1 MRRPGELFLLLFV
14 FALTAFAV
22 VVVWPGDPTRYLPD
36 VIPWPK
42 GQGLKIGDFDRRA
55 MRLGLDLKGGTYVLL
70 EADVTAL
77 PPGTD
82 VDQAMEGARQVIEQR
97 VNAFGVAETEIQ
109 REGRYRLSV
118 QLPGISPQEARELI
132 GRTARLEF
140 LEPQLDANGNYLCRA
155 DDGTQFSVPQSA
167 FFPNLDRQTGRLL
180 CLGLEGQQGEVMLQ
194 PAMCRQTCRE
204 DIRGIPLTGAE
215 LQPNSRVE
223 TNPQGAGVVVTL
235 NFRSRGAAILQDV
248 TRRLVGRPLA
258 IALDGQVIAAPTVR
272 QELSD
277 AAIIEGLTLNEAR
290 RLAVQLNSGALPV
303 PMRVV
308 QETQVDATLGDTTVR
323 HSIQAGIL
331 GVMGVMAFMV
341 LVYRLPGVVAA
352 LALVTYASVLLLIF
366 KLWPVTLT
374 LAGIAAFVLSVGM
387 AVDANILVFERLR
400 EELRAGRTL
409 AAAVEAGFD
418 RAWTSIRDSNV
429 STLITCGIL
438 WWFGDQF
445 NASLVKGFALTLA
458 IGVLVS
464 MFSAITVTRT
474 YLRALVGTPLSRNL
488 WLFGAE
494 RPRPAAAAAAAERRP
509 FVIPFVERRWLY
521 FAISALVL
529 VPGVI
534 SLMVPPALK
543 PGIEFTS
550 GTTFTVRFQQPPDP
564 EAVRALLAELG
575 HPQARVQVA
584 DNGDYI
590 LRLGE
595 MQGAVNVPP
604 VGPPP
609 PSERDTIEEAMR
621 QRFGDFQVRNF
632 DTVSEIV
639 SRSIGRNSAIA
650 VGVAA
655 AAILLYIS
663 FAFRHLPRPYRYG
676 IAAVVALLHDVLFVI
691 GAFSIFGKVFGM
703 EVNTMFITG
712 MLTAAGFS
720 VHDTIVVFDRIREN
734 MGRYPGE
741 PFADVVNTS
750 LTETLVR
757 SLNTSLTLIIT
768 VVAMLLLGGT
778 AVQTLLLVML
788 LGTVTG
794 TYSSIFVASQVL
806 VSWEEGDFARLF
818 RRLLPRRPVP
828 VEV

>member
-1 MRRPGELFLLLFV
+1 MRRPSDLLLLLFV
-14 FALTAFAV
+14 LGLTAFAV

-36 VIPWPK
+36 IIPWPR
-42 GQGLKIGDFDRRA
+42 GQGLKIGDFDRQA

-82 VDQAMEGARQVIEQR
+82 IDQAMEGVKQVIEQR

-118 QLPGISPQEARELI
+118 QLPGISPQEARDLI

-140 LEPQLDANGNYLCRA
+140 LEPQLDSAGNYLCRA
-155 DDGTQFSVPQSA
+155 ADGSQFTAAPGLTPS
-167 FFPNLDRQTGRLL
+167 FDRTTGRIL
-180 CLGLEGQQGEVMLQ
+180 CLGSEGQAGDLLLQ
-194 PAMCRQTCRE
+194 PAMCRQDCPP
-204 DIRGIPLTGAE
+204 DVRGIPLTGAE
-215 LQPNSRVE
+215 LESNSRVE
-223 TNPQGAGVVVTL
+223 TNPQGTGVVVTL
-235 NFRSRGAAILQDV
+235 NFRSRGATILQDV
-248 TRRLVGRPLA
+248 SRRLVGRPLA
-258 IALDGQVIAAPTVR
+258 IALDGQIIAAPVVR
-272 QELSD
+272 QELSGS
-277 AAIIEGLTLNEAR
+277 AVIEGLSLGEAR

-331 GVMGVMAFMV
+331 GIMGVMAFMV

-400 EELRAGRTL
+400 EELRAGRSL
-409 AAAVEAGFD
+409 ASAVEAGFD
-418 RAWTSIRDSNV
+418 RAWTSIRDSNI

-474 YLRALVGTPLSRNL
+474 YLRALVGTPLARNL

-494 RPRPAAAAAAAERRP
+494 RPRAAPSPERGP

-529 VPGVI
+529 VPGLI

-550 GTTFTVRFQQPPDP
+550 GTTFTVRFQEPPDP
-564 EAVRALLAELG
+564 EAVRSLLAELG

-595 MQGAVNVPP
+595 MRGAINVPP

-609 PSERDTIEEAMR
+609 PSERDSIEEALR

-639 SRSIGRNSAIA
+639 SRSIGRNAAIA

-676 IAAVVALLHDVLFVI
+676 IAAVVALMHDVLFVI

-734 MGRYPGE
+734 MSRYPGE
-741 PFADVVNTS
+741 PFADIVNTS

-768 VVAMLLLGGT
+768 VVAMLLLAGT

-806 VSWEEGDFARLF
+806 VSWEEGDFGRLF
-818 RRLLPRRPVP
+818 RRLFPRRPVP
-828 VEV
+828 VEA

>member
-1 MRRPGELFLLLFV
+1 MRRPTELVLFLFIL
-14 FALTAFAV
+14 ALTAFAV

-36 VIPWPK
+36 FIPWPK
-42 GQGLKIGDFDRRA
+42 GQGLKIGDFDRQA

-82 VDQAMEGARQVIEQR
+82 IDQAMEGARQVIEQR

-118 QLPGISPQEARELI
+118 QLPGISPEQARELI

-155 DDGTQFSVPQSA
+155 PDGSQFTVPSSA
-167 FFPNLDRQTGRLL
+167 FFPSLDRQAGKVL
-180 CLGLEGQQGEVMLQ
+180 CLGTGGQQGELLLQ
-194 PAMCRQTCRE
+194 PAMCRRDCPANVQ
-204 DIRGIPLTGAE
+204 GIPLTGAE
-215 LQPNSRVE
+215 LEPNSRVE
-223 TNPQGAGVVVTL
+223 TNPQGTGVVVTL
-235 NFRSRGAAILQDV
+235 NFKSRGATILQDV

-258 IALDGQVIAAPTVR
+258 IALDGQVIAAPNVR
-272 QELSD
+272 QELSGS
-277 AAIIEGLTLNEAR
+277 AIIEGLTLDEAKT
-290 RLAVQLNSGALPV
+290 LAVQLNSGALPV

-323 HSIQAGIL
+323 HSIQAGIIGIL
-331 GVMGVMAFMV
+331 AVMAFMV
-341 LVYRLPGVVAA
+341 MVYRLPGVVAA
-352 LALVTYASVLLLIF
+352 LALVTYAAVLLLIF

-400 EELRAGRTL
+400 EELRAGRSL
-409 AAAVEAGFD
+409 ASAVEAGFD
-418 RAWTSIRDSNV
+418 RAWTSIRDSNI
-429 STLITCGIL
+429 STLITCGVL

-445 NASLVKGFALTLA
+445 NASLVKGFAVTLA

-474 YLRALVGTPLSRNL
+474 YLRMLVGTPLARNL
-488 WLFGAE
+488 WLFGAQ
-494 RPRPAAAAAAAERRP
+494 RPRSTPGPERRP

-529 VPGVI
+529 VPGLI

-564 EAVRALLAELG
+564 EAVRSLLSELG

-595 MQGAVNVPP
+595 MQGAINVPP

-609 PSERDTIEEAMR
+609 PSERDTIEEALR

-676 IAAVVALLHDVLFVI
+676 IAAVVALMHDVLFVI

-788 LGTVTG
+788 LGTITG
-794 TYSSIFVASQVL
+794 TYSSIFVASQVV

-818 RRLLPRRPVP
+818 RRLVPRRPVP
-828 VEV
+828 VEA

>member
-1 MRRPGELFLLLFV
+1 MRRPTDLLLLLFV
-14 FALTAFAV
+14 LGLTAFAV
-22 VVVWPGDPTRYLPD
+22 VVVWPGDPNRYLPD
-36 VIPWPK
+36 FIPWPR
-42 GQGLKIGDFDRRA
+42 GQGLKIGDFDRQA

-77 PPGTD
+77 APGTD
-82 VDQAMEGARQVIEQR
+82 IDQAMEGVKQVIEQR

-109 REGRYRLSV
+109 REGRYRLSA
-118 QLPGISPQEARELI
+118 QLPGISPEEARDLI

-155 DDGTQFSVPQSA
+155 SDGSQFTAAPGLAPS
-167 FFPNLDRQTGRLL
+167 FDRNLGRIL
-180 CLGLEGQQGEVMLQ
+180 CLGDQGQAGDLLLQ
-194 PAMCRQTCRE
+194 PAMCRQDCPP
-204 DIRGIPLTGAE
+204 DVRGIPLTGAE
-215 LQPNSRVE
+215 LESNSRVE
-223 TNPQGAGVVVTL
+223 TNPQGTGVVVTL
-235 NFRSRGAAILQDV
+235 NFKSRGATILQDV
-248 TRRLVGRPLA
+248 SRRLVGKPLA
-258 IALDGQVIAAPTVR
+258 IALDGQIIAAPVVR
-272 QELSD
+272 QELSGS
-277 AAIIEGLTLNEAR
+277 AVIEGLSLNDAK

-331 GVMGVMAFMV
+331 GIMGVMAFMV

-400 EELRAGRTL
+400 EELRAGRSL
-409 AAAVEAGFD
+409 ASAVEAGFD
-418 RAWTSIRDSNV
+418 RAWTSIRDSNI

-474 YLRALVGTPLSRNL
+474 YLRALVGTPLARNL

-494 RPRPAAAAAAAERRP
+494 RPRPAAGTERRP

-529 VPGVI
+529 VPGLI

-550 GTTFTVRFQQPPDP
+550 GTTFTIRFQDPPDP

-595 MQGAVNVPP
+595 MRGAINVPP

-609 PSERDTIEEAMR
+609 PSERDTIEEALR

-639 SRSIGRNSAIA
+639 SRSIGRNAAIA

-676 IAAVVALLHDVLFVI
+676 IAAVVALMHDVLFVI

-734 MGRYPGE
+734 MARYPGE
-741 PFADVVNTS
+741 PFADIVNTS

-768 VVAMLLLGGT
+768 VVAMLLLAGT

-818 RRLLPRRPVP
+818 RRLFPRRPVP
-828 VEV
+828 VEA